1 VQDHLRQLALCL
13 GLLFLASPALAGKN
27 DIHVDFDKDFDFST
41 IHSYAWHEDPTFS
54 LEKDNKYIHDRIVD
68 VVDARFYR
76 AGIKKL
82 DSGGDINIAYRVSTS
97 TDLSLDSGFIGYGY
111 PIGWYWDPY
120 WNSLWATPN
129 MPGSGRTYTKGTLL
143 VEAWTT
149 ETKKLIWR
157 GSATS
162 AMSENYD
169 KMYEKIYKIVGQ
181 ITDRWHDMRA
191 DQDKEK
197 AKAAAGK

>member
-1 VQDHLRQLALCL
+1 MRGHLRQLALCVA
-13 GLLFLASPALAGKN
+13 LLLIASPLLAGKN
-27 DIHVDFDKDFDFST
+27 DIHVDFDKAFDFST
-41 IHSYAWHEDPTFS
+41 IKSYAWKDDPKTS
-54 LEKDNKYIHDRIVD
+54 LSQDNPYLHDRIME
-68 VVDARFYR
+68 VVGARLYR
-76 AGIKKL
+76 A
-82 DSGGDINIAYRVSTS
+82 NIAQDEAKPDIYIGYRVSTT
-97 TDLSLDSGFIGYGY
+97 TDLSLDSSFYGYGY

-149 ETKKLIWR
+149 GTKKLIWR

-169 KMYEKIYKIVGQ
+169 KMYDKIFKIVGQ
-181 ITDRWHDMRA
+181 IVERWHDMRA